1 MNEEEIVNPI
11 VIHTH
16 LLQKFMRHG
25 KDYANLLALYS
36 FYLYEAK
43 KQETN
48 QPLVTDEFTRKG
60 MNWALDRVK
69 KTKRILKDMKVIGMV
84 QKQKYS
90 YVRLFF
96 IYTKEKIC
104 EILGKSR
111 EVNSKEE
118 VIIEHKEVK
127 KESKNKVK
135 SLFEQTLIAEKIPQ
149 KRIDEIRKN
158 ILSLNNI
165 STYRF
170 NGKAFATWISYC
182 ERNAIKYN
190 QKHIENWL
198 KKLHK
203 RTSLEQ
209 YESIYHAI
217 NKKWKDFY
225 LVEIKKS
232 KYHHFLAK
240 SLMMDK
246 YHDMLLDLRKEKEV
260 FVYFFKNTSFKSKMS
275 PEILFGKY
283 ENKQD
288 ITINQRIK
296 SKILSGFSKF

>member
-69 KTKRILKDMKVIGMV
+69 KTKRILKEMKVIGMI

-96 IYTKEKIC
+96 IYTKKKIC
-104 EILGKSR
+104 EILGKI
-111 EVNSKEE
+111 EENSKEE
-118 VIIEHKEVK
+118 VLSEVKKEVK
-127 KESKNKVK
+127 KELKKQEK
-135 SLFEQTLIAEKIPQ
+135 SLFEKTLIAEKIPQ

-158 ILSLNNI
+158 ILSIKTLP
-165 STYRF
+165 TYRF
-170 NGKAFATWISYC
+170 NTQVLASWIVYC
-182 ERNAIKYN
+182 EKSHIKYN
-190 QKHIENWL
+190 TKHIENWL
-198 KKLHK
+198 KKLDK
-203 RTSLEQ
+203 RTSIEQ
-209 YESIYHAI
+209 KKAIYYAI
-217 NKKWKDFY
+217 NKQWKDFY
-225 LVEIKKS
+225 LIEVKNS
-232 KYHHFLAK
+232 KYHHFLGK
-240 SLMMDK
+240 SLMIEK
-246 YHDMLLDLRKEKEV
+246 YYKNLLDLKKHKEM
-260 FVYFFKNTSFKSKMS
+260 FVYVFENIRFLSKYS
-275 PEILFGKY
+275 PDILFEKY
-283 ENKQD
+283 
-288 ITINQRIK
+288 
-296 SKILSGFSKF
+296 S